1 MVQSSRSR
9 ALIALISGC
18 DAPYNRCKCIPGGDG
33 TSTTSKIS
41 ARHRSHLPDHSN
53 AQPGSPHQRPAMD
66 DGAVIEVSC
75 VAGCTVWAVFGC
87 TIVACAHTV
96 VAVPKTQPQPD
107 LGVVHTSR
115 TGLASTA
122 CRCTITKKR

>member
-1 MVQSSRSR
+1 
-9 ALIALISGC
+9 
-18 DAPYNRCKCIPGGDG
+18 
-33 TSTTSKIS
+33 
-41 ARHRSHLPDHSN
+41 
-53 AQPGSPHQRPAMD
+53 MD
-66 DGAVIEVSC
+66 DGAVIEISC

-115 TGLASTA
+115 TGLP
-122 CRCTITKKR
+122 RTILTKKDNRVEEIRDFPLVA

>member
-1 MVQSSRSR
+1 MRPTIVSCACLVVLVPRQHRKSVPVIVHTSRTIQTRNQGS
-9 ALIALISGC
+9 L
-18 DAPYNRCKCIPGGDG
+18 
-33 TSTTSKIS
+33 TSE
-41 ARHRSHLPDHSN
+41 
-53 AQPGSPHQRPAMD
+53 MD

-115 TGLASTA
+115 TGLP
-122 CRCTITKKR
+122 RVGVR

>member
-1 MVQSSRSR
+1 MRPTTVACAYPVVLVPRQHRKSVTGIVHTSRTIQTRNQAVS
-9 ALIALISGC
+9 
-18 DAPYNRCKCIPGGDG
+18 
-33 TSTTSKIS
+33 
-41 ARHRSHLPDHSN
+41 
-53 AQPGSPHQRPAMD
+53 PAMD
-66 DGAVIEVSC
+66 DGAVIEISC

-115 TGLASTA
+115 TGLP
-122 CRCTITKKR
+122 RVGVRKQKNDNR